1 MDGMEGAGMTEDERK
16 CKCGEPHDNWP
27 GNDGGL
33 LCQMCWESEC
43 DKSWWEMVIAF
54 DKAINGGLK
63 AEGGRE

>member
-1 MDGMEGAGMTEDERK
+1 
-16 CKCGEPHDNWP
+16 
-27 GNDGGL
+27 
-33 LCQMCWESEC
+33 MCWESEC